1 MQRQKEPSF
10 GSPRHLSIRWDNS
23 PTVWLGKT
31 QRISYAVQE
40 HGHEAVSLGR
50 ELGTSVEH
58 HSGTGLKVGGR
69 EEGYRVN
76 SDRFVILLCVF
87 LSEHTASFSCIIC
100 SFLQSFCI
108 SQFFFSKE
116 GKIAYFF

>member
-1 MQRQKEPSF
+1 MQLQEEPSF

-58 HSGTGLKVGGR
+58 PSGTGLKVGGR

-76 SDRFVILLCVF
+76 SDRFVIFLCVCLNILHLFPVSFAVFCKVFVF
-87 LSEHTASFSCIIC
+87 LNFS
-100 SFLQSFCI
+100 
-108 SQFFFSKE
+108 FSKE